1 MGEEELQLLL
11 DVVLEVESVKVSDVV
26 LDLFLAQIRRRQG

>member
-1 MGEEELQLLL
+1 VGEEELQLLL